1 MNLQESLTMA
11 TKTLA
16 ANRLRSALTMLGI
29 IIGNAS
35 VITMVGLGEGA
46 QRYINAQLETLGP
59 NVLFVVPG
67 SRETRQLGSLNVP
80 RTLVLEDAVAI
91 KQQVPSVTGVAAE
104 SSDRQLVT
112 LGNRNANV
120 NVVGTVPDFLTVRS
134 FEVAT
139 GRFISDLDVTRN
151 AQVVVIG
158 DTLKTRLFEDEPALG
173 QSLRVGGV
181 NFSVIGILEKKGSN
195 LGLDYDDAVLVP
207 ITTQANRLARGERSP
222 YGIDVSFIT
231 VSARDRESMATAEF
245 QITNLLRLRHNIRN
259 DDDFYISSQ
268 DTLLTIANTI
278 TGALTLM
285 LAAIAGISLLVGGIG
300 IMNIMLVSVRERTQ
314 EIGLRKAIGASQGDI
329 LGQFLIE
336 AIILSVAGGV
346 IGTALGVSG
355 IVLIGILTPF
365 DAGISLG
372 AITMAVSISGGIGLF
387 FGVFPARQAAQLDPI
402 VALRTA

>member
-1 MNLQESLTMA
+1 MNLQESFTMA
-11 TKTLA
+11 AKTLA
-16 ANRLRSALTMLGI
+16 ANRLRSTLTMLGI

-67 SRETRQLGSLNVP
+67 SRETRQLGSLNIP

-104 SSDRQLVT
+104 ASDRQLAT
-112 LGNRNANV
+112 FRNRNANV

-151 AQVVVIG
+151 AQVVVLG

-181 NFSVIGILEKKGSN
+181 NFNVIGVLEKKGSN
-195 LGLDYDDAVLVP
+195 LGLDYDDAVMVP

-245 QITNLLRLRHNIRN
+245 QITNLLRLRHNIRD

-365 DAGISLG
+365 DAGISIG
-372 AITMAVSISGGIGLF
+372 AIAMAVSISGGIGLF